1 MEYLLIDESRYTEAD
16 LSGLHNLMAA
26 VIRFEHSE
34 SEQSVLRLVDLLTEW
49 LKDNPE
55 LKRIFAIW
63 IRAVLLRRSKNEL
76 ALPKVQDLKELK
88 MSLAQRFDEWAKQHE
103 QRGEQRGELRGEV
116 KILQRLLTLRFG
128 ELPVSAI
135 DRLKEANTEQ
145 LEAWTG
151 RVLSASTLEDV
162 FQG

>member
-1 MEYLLIDESRYTEAD
+1 M
-16 LSGLHNLMAA
+16 G
-26 VIRFEHSE
+26 
-34 SEQSVLRLVDLLTEW
+34 
-49 LKDNPE
+49 
-55 LKRIFAIW
+55 
-63 IRAVLLRRSKNEL
+63 
-76 ALPKVQDLKELK
+76 
-88 MSLAQRFDEWAKQHE
+88 LAQRFDEWAKQH
-103 QRGEQRGELRGEV
+103 EQRGELRGEV

-145 LEAWTG
+145 LEAWTE

>member
-88 MSLAQRFDEWAKQHE
+88 MSLAQRFDEWAEQHE
-103 QRGEQRGELRGEV
+103 QRGEV

-145 LEAWTG
+145 LEAWTE

-162 FQG
+162 LQD

>member
-1 MEYLLIDESRYTEAD
+1 MES
-16 LSGLHNLMAA
+16 A

-76 ALPKVQDLKELK
+76 VLPKVQDLKELK

-103 QRGEQRGELRGEV
+103 QRGELRGQLRGEA
-116 KILQRLLTLRFG
+116 KILQRQLTLRFG
-128 ELPVSAI
+128 ELPDVVVA
-135 DRLKEANTEQ
+135 RLKEANAEQ
-145 LEAWTG
+145 LEAWSEQ
-151 RVLSASTLEDV
+151 VLFASTLEDV
-162 FQG
+162 FQD

>member
-1 MEYLLIDESRYTEAD
+1 MEYLLIDESRYTEAE
-16 LSGLHNLMAA
+16 LSGLQNLMAA

-34 SEQSVLRLVDLLTEW
+34 SEQSILRLVDLLAEW

-88 MSLAQRFDEWAKQHE
+88 MSLAQRFDEWAEQHE
-103 QRGEQRGELRGEV
+103 QRGEV
-116 KILQRLLTLRFG
+116 KILQRQLTLRFG
-128 ELPVSAI
+128 KLPDVVVV
-135 DRLKEANTEQ
+135 RLKEANAEQ
-145 LEAWTG
+145 LEAWSEQ
-151 RVLSASTLEDV
+151 VLFASTLEDV
-162 FQG
+162 FQD